1 MNLGDYADY
10 ICSKVRETDSDS
22 LAACKGYVSKRY
34 QLIYQKDLWRDSL
47 IEFTAPVSVADTL
60 NAGGFVQLPRIVDR
74 IVACRTPDRELT
86 VENQEIYFRQTA
98 DQFALSGTPLAFN
111 ILGRLCW
118 QGLTAVNLT
127 IACTNEGDNNSS
139 VKVRWIDENT
149 ELQNTVVQITTV
161 PVSIGNGFVVEA
173 FTKNTSTGTVTL
185 YADGVAV
192 ITLQPSATSAEP
204 FHRIRLVQ
212 KPIQDFTL
220 RVLAKKKFSPLILD
234 TDEPFLLDVDNCLI
248 AFGQAD
254 MLERQRQYGKS
265 QAKLTEALGLLE
277 QIAKIEMEQQASNP
291 RLIPYVDG
299 VTPGTYEYESKGY
312 W

>member
-1 MNLGDYADY
+1 MNLGEYADY
-10 ICSKVRETDSDS
+10 VCSKIRETDSDS
-22 LAACKGYVSKRY
+22 LAAAKDYLSKRY

-47 IEFTAPVSVADTL
+47 IEFTVDVSVANTL

-86 VENQEIYFRQTA
+86 VENQEIYFRQTS

-118 QGLTAVNLT
+118 QGLSVAALT
-127 IACTNEGDNNSS
+127 VACASEADNNSS
-139 VKVRWIDENT
+139 VKVRWIDENS
-149 ELQNTVVQITTV
+149 ELQNTVVQVTTV
-161 PVSIGNGFVVEA
+161 PVIIGNGFVVEA
-173 FTKNTSTGTVTL
+173 FTKNTSTSTVSI
-185 YADGVAV
+185 YADAVAV
-192 ITLQPSATSAEP
+192 LTLAAAATSYDP
-204 FHRIRLVQ
+204 FHRVRLIQ

-220 RVLAKKKFSPLILD
+220 RVLAKKKFSPLVLD

-265 QAKLTEALGLLE
+265 QSKMTEALGLLE
-277 QIAKIEMEQQASNP
+277 QIAKIENEQQASNP
-291 RLIPYVDG
+291 RLIPYADG